1 MFRSLAASTTRSAL
15 DSKATFGTIPR
26 STEASPFRIQQRLL
40 ALACN
45 EVPEVLDV
53 SSDDALGVEVVLVA
67 TEVLGIMEADSY
79 RKSL

>member
-26 STEASPFRIQQRLL
+26 STKASPFRIQQRLL
-40 ALACN
+40 TLACD
-45 EVPEVLDV
+45 EVSQVVDI

-67 TEVLGIMEADSY
+67 TEVLGIVEANS
-79 RKSL
+79 